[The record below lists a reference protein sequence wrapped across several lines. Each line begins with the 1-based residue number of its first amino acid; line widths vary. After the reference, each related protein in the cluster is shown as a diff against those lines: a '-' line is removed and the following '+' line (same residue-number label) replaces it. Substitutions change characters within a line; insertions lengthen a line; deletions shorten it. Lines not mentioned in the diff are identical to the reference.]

1 VVGAV
6 LAPLTMLPLFAAIA
20 TVPLAGFGI
29 GSWMMFKGHRD
40 QAERAQLALEQL
52 LDRLEHGALPRAAL
66 PSGQPPLLAETINAV
81 ATGVRDVARAVQ
93 DATAAKRGVR

>member
-1 VVGAV
+1 V
-6 LAPLTMLPLFAAIA
+6 LAPITMLPLFAAFA

-29 GSWMMFKGHRD
+29 GSWSMFKGHRQ

-66 PSGQPPLLAETINAV
+66 SGGQTPLLTDTINAV
-81 ATGVRDVARAVQ
+81 ASGVREVARAVQ